1 MKLSVV
7 GLGYEKDHVTL
18 QGLEEIKSADV
29 VVLKTALTK
38 TALTLTDRQIDFV
51 SCDSLYDE
59 AQDFSA
65 LDENIY
71 QFLKSQKGKVVFCVN
86 GSGTDDGTVQYLKDK
101 CQLKIFPGVA
111 QSQKALSVCPQSK
124 FQYFCATELIE
135 SDALSTNVPLVVTEI
150 DDKYLASAVKE
161 KLAKFFDEEEDVVLC
176 NGCRVKN
183 IALYELDQ
191 QRSYDER
198 TSLLI
203 QTKPLTQ
210 KKSFEVADLKEILR
224 VLRSEN
230 GCPWDKVQT
239 HESLRANV
247 LEEAY
252 ELVDAIDSGDI
263 DNMIEETGDNI
274 LQPYF
279 HVSLAEED
287 GEFDEK
293 EVIATLC
300 KKLIFRHSHVFGLDK
315 ATNAEDALSVWE
327 KNKAIEKGT
336 SSVTDSMHK
345 VAKGLPSLTRASK
358 VQKRAS
364 KNGFDWKE
372 QDGLFDKLLEESNEL
387 KQAVACGNNDEVEKE
402 AGDLLF
408 QAVNICRF
416 LGLDAETT
424 LNKAVTKFVN
434 RFEYMESKVLEQY
447 DSFADAPNDVM
458 ESFWNEAK
466 QKGL

>member
-7 GLGYEKDHVTL
+7 GLGFEKDHLTL

-38 TALTLTDRQIDFV
+38 TALSLTDRQIDFV

-65 LDENIY
+65 LDQNIFD
-71 QFLKSQKGKVVFCVN
+71 FLKKQKGKVVFCVN
-86 GSGTDDGTVQYLKDK
+86 GSGADDGTVIFLQDK
-101 CQLKIFPGVA
+101 CQFKIFPGVA

-124 FQYFCATELIE
+124 FQYFSATELID
-135 SDALSTNVPLVVTEI
+135 SDTLSTNVPLVVTEI
-150 DDKYLASAVKE
+150 DDKYLASALKE
-161 KLAKFFDEEEDVVLC
+161 KLSKFFDDEEDVVLC

-183 IALYELDQ
+183 IALYEIDQ

-203 QTKPLTQ
+203 KTKPLTQ
-210 KKSFEVADLKEILR
+210 KKSFEVADIKAILR
-224 VLRSEN
+224 ILRGEN

-263 DNMIEETGDNI
+263 DNMIEEAGDNI

-279 HVSLAEED
+279 HISLAEED

-293 EVIATLC
+293 EVVASLC

-315 ATNAEDALSVWE
+315 ALSSEDALSVWE

-336 SSVTDSMHK
+336 NSVTDSMHK

-364 KNGFDWKE
+364 KNGFDWNE
-372 QDGLFDKLLEESNEL
+372 TDGLFDKLFEEAEEL
-387 KQAVACGNNDEVEKE
+387 KQAVANKDNDEIEKE

-408 QAVNICRF
+408 QAVNICRY
-416 LGLDAETT
+416 LGMDAETT

-434 RFEYMESKVLEQY
+434 RFEYMENKVLAQY

>member
-65 LDENIY
+65 LDESIFN
-71 QFLKSQKGKVVFCVN
+71 FLKSQKGKVVFCVN
-86 GSGTDDGTVQYLKDK
+86 GSGTDDGTVIYLQDK
-101 CQLKIFPGVA
+101 CQFKVYPGVA

-135 SDALSTNVPLVVTEI
+135 SNALSTNVPLVVTEI

-161 KLAKFFDEEEDVVLC
+161 KLSKFFDDEEDVVLC
-176 NGCRVKN
+176 NGCRVLN
-183 IALYELDQ
+183 IPLYELDQ
-191 QRSYDER
+191 QRKYDER

-203 QTKPLTQ
+203 KTKPLTQ
-210 KKSFEVADLKEILR
+210 KKSFEIADLKEILR
-224 VLRSEN
+224 VLRGED

-315 ATNAEDALSVWE
+315 ASNSEEALSVWE

-336 SSVTDSMHK
+336 SNVTDSMHK

-364 KNGFDWKE
+364 KNGFDWK
-372 QDGLFDKLLEESNEL
+372 QTDGLFDKLFEEADEL
-387 KQAVACGNNDEVEKE
+387 KQAVANNNSAEIEKE

-408 QAVNICRF
+408 QAVNICRY
-416 LGLDAETT
+416 LGIDAETT

-434 RFEYMESKVLEQY
+434 RFEYMEQKVLEQY
-447 DSFADAPNDVM
+447 KNFADAPNEVM

>member
-7 GLGYEKDHVTL
+7 GLGFEKDHLTL

-38 TALTLTDRQIDFV
+38 TALSLTDRQIDFV

-65 LDENIY
+65 LDENIFE
-71 QFLKSQKGKVVFCVN
+71 FLKKQKGKVVFCVN
-86 GSGTDDGTVQYLKDK
+86 GSGTDDGTVIYLQDK
-101 CQLKIFPGVA
+101 CQFKIFPGVA

-124 FQYFCATELIE
+124 FQYFSATELIDSE
-135 SDALSTNVPLVVTEI
+135 TLSTNVPLVVTEI
-150 DDKYLASAVKE
+150 DDKYLASALKE
-161 KLAKFFDEEEDVVLC
+161 KLSKFFDDEEDVVLC

-183 IALYELDQ
+183 IALYEIDQ

-203 QTKPLTQ
+203 KTKPLTQ
-210 KKSFEVADLKEILR
+210 KKSFEVADIKAILR
-224 VLRSEN
+224 VLRGEN

-263 DNMIEETGDNI
+263 DNMIEEAGDNI

-279 HVSLAEED
+279 HISLAEED

-293 EVIATLC
+293 EVVASLC

-315 ATNAEDALSVWE
+315 ATNSEDALSVWE

-364 KNGFDWKE
+364 KNGFDWNE
-372 QDGLFDKLLEESNEL
+372 TDGLFDKLLEEADEL
-387 KQAVACGNNDEVEKE
+387 KQAVANNDNDEIEKE

-408 QAVNICRF
+408 QAVNICRY
-416 LGLDAETT
+416 LGMDAETT

-434 RFEYMESKVLEQY
+434 RFEYMENKVLAQY

-458 ESFWNEAK
+458 ESFWDEAK